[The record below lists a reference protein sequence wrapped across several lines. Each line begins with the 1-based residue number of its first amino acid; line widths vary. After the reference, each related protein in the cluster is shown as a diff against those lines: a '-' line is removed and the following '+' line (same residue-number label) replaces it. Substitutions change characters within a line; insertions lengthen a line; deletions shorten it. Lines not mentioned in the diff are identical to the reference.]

1 MSLLPSIGA
10 SMTKGGD
17 IKTKI
22 ENIKKDMY
30 LHPLKNR
37 TPNVLNK
44 DRKEKKEENEED
56 SGEDS
61 PRKELQEMI
70 ESKNLNPTQ
79 LKKDFYAGKLDLLDS
94 ENLQNIVAI
103 LWRDKVPNFQSLVQT
118 TKEQQIKKRE
128 Y

>member
-1 MSLLPSIGA
+1 MSLLPSIGNA
-10 SMTKGGD
+10 SMTSGGD

-44 DRKEKKEENEED
+44 DKKDKNEQSDDD

-70 ESKNLNPTQ
+70 ESKNLNPAQ

-94 ENLQNIVAI
+94 ENLENIEAI
-103 LWRDKVPNFQSLVQT
+103 L
-118 TKEQQIKKRE
+118 
-128 Y
+128 